1 MVLVLGSRQDMNN
14 NVNFLCSVT
23 VENMKTVHSVIYI
36 TTTHPTDFSCFF
48 HVYRDEAQ
56 SRKIFLLI
64 NVPRNAISSFMMLC
78 HLYSSLIHDTGYPN
92 RISKGVNLPTQSYRI
107 CKEDPIYVLRG
118 LVPNFYI
125 HVSVRDL

>member
-1 MVLVLGSRQDMNN
+1 METD
-14 NVNFLCSVT
+14 
-23 VENMKTVHSVIYI
+23 HSVIYI

-56 SRKIFLLI
+56 NRKIFLLV
-64 NVPRNAISSFMMLC
+64 NVPMKAISSFIMLC
-78 HLYSSLIHDTGYPN
+78 HLYNSLIHDTGYPH

-107 CKEDPIYVLRG
+107 CKEDPIYVFLPIEMKLRG